1 MKRWSIIAR
10 HYTYNKRENSI
21 LWLWGL
27 AILAMVT
34 LVTCPISSHA
44 AKKTA
49 SIVPPSNTYEMTY
62 KSSDGRTI
70 TSYPVNV
77 MRYGRKTL
85 GSLIVSGEIDQVG
98 SYEGV
103 PAYGVEGNELT
114 LSYKL
119 IMTIPEDRR
128 PFGYDWHMAPIIDD
142 LFMGHQLSDFIE
154 SGIILIQKRETGQ
167 EDWVDA
173 APPALD
179 VFVSG
184 GDDVHDVND
193 FYQINTASINSGCFY
208 RIIIQYHMQQDKPK
222 EEQKLFKPSD
232 KYYEYRNT
240 EVYTFYVCKN
250 DPYLPIHNLSV
261 DTEDYVTDGYSIEAV
276 KYGETLTNGATTIS
290 GFSYKSSVPA
300 NEIKINNKLVEQEKT
315 ITDNGKYSVD
325 VQTKLGK
332 KKSTTIYVFDGGS
345 DKGYSTYFGDNH
357 IQGQRVFK
365 DGQYPSYTTGT
376 KLVIQQVADSVPMLR
391 GRFVNLTTGKSVAL
405 TASRSKREYDLDVGE
420 YEADYFNGINES
432 GSYYHY
438 KFRFNIVD
446 DKAEP
451 HVNYDTLLGLNR
463 TCDLN
468 SKHYE
473 VIYQT
478 TRGGQISVC
487 FANYDDAF
495 AYAYEIQK
503 RNVETRESGTYY
515 FPKDSDSTKIRYD
528 LSTDEGKIR
537 LTEALN
543 YYAEKNIEVWYFD
556 PNDEYTYETL
566 EEDQLADLESLSL
579 SKSVKVF
586 PSESEREKMRSGRS
600 YLNQFQFVYVA
611 DYESNNVVAYC
622 DRTKDTL
629 LIRYGVP
636 ADEQLYLSSKYT
648 IEETNSYGN
657 TVTYD
662 AWYLAK
668 NDTVVKG
675 TKIYNGDESPIYID
689 ESNHAEII
697 ADVLRIDEIT
707 NPYDE
712 NALITISSDC
722 YSFDLKC
729 LASEAEGLT
738 LYEGGKY
745 TIVFSDIAGNSYST
759 TVSITGMANYADA
772 VDESAVTYTELFNQ
786 IHINLHMENE
796 IIKLQ

>member
-1 MKRWSIIAR
+1 MNIKHISVRSTHDCSKRLLRYMNYLFGIIVIVLGYLSFPMISYASESVTKTVPASAI
-10 HYTYNKRENSI
+10 YESDFDLSSGDKLYDANSVD
-21 LWLWGL
+21 L
-27 AILAMVT
+27 M
-34 LVTCPISSHA
+34 SF
-44 AKKTA
+44 
-49 SIVPPSNTYEMTY
+49 
-62 KSSDGRTI
+62 
-70 TSYPVNV
+70 
-77 MRYGRKTL
+77 GRKTF
-85 GSLIVSGEIDQVG
+85 GSLEVSGQIDSMRTFNG
-98 SYEGV
+98 I
-103 PAYGVEGNELT
+103 PAYGVIGNELK

-119 IMTIPEDRR
+119 DYSEVKGI
-128 PFGYDWHMAPIIDD
+128 WHLFSIDEKSFLGRD
-142 LFMGHQLSDFIE
+142 LKGKIRTGVM
-154 SGIILIQKRETGQ
+154 LIQKSETGK
-167 EDWVDA
+167 DGWTDVVPPILDIFSGPTDGLSDVD
-173 APPALD
+173 
-179 VFVSG
+179 
-184 GDDVHDVND
+184 D
-193 FYQINTASINSGCFY
+193 FYRINSDSISKGSYY
-208 RIIIQYHMQQDKPK
+208 RIIIEYKSANDKPK
-222 EEQKLFKPSD
+222 DAQRFLD
-232 KYYEYRNT
+232 KYFFYRNI

-261 DTEDYVTDGYSIEAV
+261 DTDDYVTDGYSIEAV

-290 GFSYKSSVPA
+290 GFSYKSAVSA
-300 NEIKINNKLVEQEKT
+300 NEIRINNKPAEIENT
-315 ITDNGKYSVD
+315 ITDNGKYSID

-332 KKSTTIYVFDGGS
+332 KGSTTVYVFNGGS

-365 DGQYPSYTTGT
+365 EGQYPSYTTGT

-446 DKAEP
+446 EKAEP
-451 HVNYDTLLGLNR
+451 HVNYGTLLGLNR

-495 AYAYEIQK
+495 SYAYEIQK
-503 RNVETRESGTYY
+503 RNIEIRESGTYY

-528 LSTDEGKIR
+528 ISTDEGKIR

-566 EEDQLADLESLSL
+566 EEDQLADLERLSL

-636 ADEQLYLSSKYT
+636 ADDQLYLSSKYT

-745 TIVFSDIAGNSYST
+745 TIVFSDITGNSYST
-759 TVSITGMANYADA
+759 TVSITGMASYSDA

-796 IIKLQ
+796 IIKLK